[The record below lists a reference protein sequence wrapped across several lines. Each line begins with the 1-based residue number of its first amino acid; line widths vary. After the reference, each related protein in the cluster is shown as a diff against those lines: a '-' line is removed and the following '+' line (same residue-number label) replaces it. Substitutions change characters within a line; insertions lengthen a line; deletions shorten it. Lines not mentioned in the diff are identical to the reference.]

1 MKTLVFASHNEN
13 KVREIRSLLP
23 DSFEILSLSDIG
35 FHEDIPETADTLEG
49 NAWIKARTIKEKT
62 GYDCFADD
70 TGLEVFALDMQPG
83 VYSARYAGSER
94 SDEANISKLLSEL
107 KSKFDKRAQ
116 FRTAI
121 ALIFNEE
128 EQLFEGCVEGQI
140 LAERRGENGFGYDPV
155 FEPENCGSSFAEQT
169 LEEKNQRSHRARA
182 FAQLK
187 AYLEAKST

>member
-1 MKTLVFASHNEN
+1 MKKLVFASHNEN
-13 KVREIRSLLP
+13 KVREIRALLP
-23 DSFEILSLSDIG
+23 DSFDILSLSDID

-83 VYSARYAGSER
+83 VYSARYAGKER
-94 SDEANISKLLSEL
+94 SDEANIKKLLDEL
-107 KSKFDKRAQ
+107 KSKSDRGAQ

-121 ALIFNEE
+121 ALIYEGREE
-128 EQLFEGCVEGQI
+128 LFEGRVEGQI
-140 LAERRGENGFGYDPV
+140 LTAKRGENGFGYDPV
-155 FEPENCGSSFAEQT
+155 FEPENCGKSFAEQS

-187 AYLEAKST
+187 LFLERS

>member
-1 MKTLVFASHNEN
+1 MKKLVFASHNEN
-13 KVREIRSLLP
+13 KVREIRALLP
-23 DSFEILSLSDIG
+23 DSFDILSLSDID

-83 VYSARYAGSER
+83 VYSARYAGKER
-94 SDEANISKLLSEL
+94 SDAANMKKLLDEL
-107 KSKFDKRAQ
+107 KSKTDRGAQ

-121 ALIFNEE
+121 ALIYEDREE
-128 EQLFEGCVEGQI
+128 LFEGRVEGQI
-140 LAERRGENGFGYDPV
+140 LTAKRGENGFGYDPV
-155 FEPENCGSSFAEQT
+155 FEPENCGKSFAEQS
-169 LEEKNQRSHRARA
+169 LEEKNKRSHRARA
-182 FAQLK
+182 FARLK